1 MSEILK
7 EIEHPEEA
15 KEGWFCSND
24 QDAEWCLLQIR
35 RAEAEKKRWKEHYKE
50 ALESVT
56 ASCDA
61 TIARM
66 EHFLYAY
73 YLTVPHKKTKTEENY
88 ALPSGKIMVKTQN
101 TSFEYDESAV
111 IEWLKANGK
120 GFVKTKE
127 SLDWNGLKDT
137 LTVVGETVSDED
149 AEIIPCIR
157 AVEHDPVFT
166 VQLKKVRADG
176 NE

>member
-1 MSEILK
+1 MSEMLK

-15 KEGWFCSND
+15 KEGWFCAND

-50 ALESVT
+50 ALESIT

-61 TIARM
+61 TIGRM
-66 EHFLYAY
+66 EHFLHAY

-101 TSFEYDESAV
+101 VTFEYDESEL
-111 IEWLKANGK
+111 IEWLKSKKK

-127 SLDWNGLKDT
+127 SLDWESLKDT
-137 LTVVGETVSDED
+137 LTVIGETVADDD
-149 AEIIPCIR
+149 AEIIPCIK
-157 AVEHDPVFT
+157 AVEHDPVFK
-166 VQLKKVRADG
+166 VQLKKVRAD